1 MHELFILILGLNAEI
16 QFSIIGGNVNN
27 MFRITTEGEIKTRGN
42 PDREQRD
49 QYSLQIS
56 AKDLGV
62 PSRSLENSCRIS
74 ISDMNDNSPVFEK
87 SVYHARLRENI
98 AVGTDIQVQVYSWN
112 LKNYTPRASKGA
124 LRNLSNIWN
133 EAFSRK

>member
-1 MHELFILILGLNAEI
+1 MHELFILILGLNGEI

-42 PDREQRD
+42 PDREQRN

-62 PSRSLENSCRIS
+62 PSRSLENSYRIS
-74 ISDMNDNSPVFEK
+74 ILDMNDNNPVFEK
-87 SVYHARLRENI
+87 SVYHTRLRENI
-98 AVGTDIQVQVYSWN
+98 AVGTDIQVQVYS
-112 LKNYTPRASKGA
+112 
-124 LRNLSNIWN
+124 
-133 EAFSRK
+133 

>member
-1 MHELFILILGLNAEI
+1 MNAEI

-27 MFRITTEGEIKTRGN
+27 MFRITTGGEIKTRGN

-62 PSRSLENSCRIS
+62 PSRSLENSYRIS

-98 AVGTDIQVQVYSWN
+98 AVGTDIQVQVYS
-112 LKNYTPRASKGA
+112 
-124 LRNLSNIWN
+124 
-133 EAFSRK
+133 